1 MVSKQVR
8 YSVGTR
14 TGEQENCRHQWTFLI
29 IDTPREIV
37 EKKERIYL
45 QLSPIIEFKDLYRGA
60 INADLSYSFFSFF
73 GSQGRLENPG
83 LISKTLRVDSKLFV
97 QNDVSLERYLQTVI
111 KGRM

>member
-14 TGEQENCRHQWTFLI
+14 TGEQENCRHKWTFLI
-29 IDTPREIV
+29 IDAPREII

-45 QLSPIIEFKDLYRGA
+45 QLSPIIEFKELYNGK
-60 INADLSYSFFSFF
+60 INTELSYSFFSFF
-73 GSQGRLENPG
+73 GSHGRFENPG
-83 LISKTLRVDSKLFV
+83 LISKTLRTDSNLFQ
-97 QNDVSLERYLQTVI
+97 QNDIGLERYLQTVI